1 MNCPHCHND
10 IPDGSNICPL
20 CFSSLNGVNR
30 GSSGSSAGHS
40 GGHRSSPQNT
50 ASAAGKARGPR
61 KHKKKKNTAPMI
73 IAIGLILILA
83 IIMVLIVR
91 SMFTGGVFFGGPKGS
106 KTTPMPQATMA
117 TESIIFYG
125 QEPTA
130 TPAVITPLPEIAVT
144 PTPEPTA
151 EPVARTYTTLKKGDR
166 GSDVVLLQQ
175 ALAQLGLLTSA
186 ADGIYGTGT
195 MTAVRNFQTQNGL
208 DVDGIAGAK
217 TQELLF
223 SMSPVSN
230 EITVETT
237 AAPGDILDLPG

>member
-1 MNCPHCHND
+1 MKCPHCHNE

-20 CFSSLNGVNR
+20 CFSSLTGANR
-30 GSSGSSAGHS
+30 GSSGSSASTGS
-40 GGHRSSPQNT
+40 RSTPENVQ
-50 ASAAGKARGPR
+50 AATVKPR
-61 KHKKKKNTAPMI
+61 SQKKRRKKKNMAPMI

-83 IIMVLIVR
+83 VIMVLIVR
-91 SMFTGGVFFGGPKGS
+91 SMFTGGVFLGGPS
-106 KTTPMPQATMA
+106 TSNTTPVPQATME
-117 TESIIFYG
+117 TSNLIFYG

-130 TPAVITPLPEIAVT
+130 TPLVMTPVPDIAVT

-151 EPVARTYTTLKKGDR
+151 EPVARTYTTLKKGDT
-166 GSDVVLLQQ
+166 GADVVLLQQ

-208 DVDGIAGAK
+208 DVDGIAGSK

-223 SMSPVSN
+223 SMSPVN
-230 EITVETT
+230 EVTVDTT
-237 AAPGDILDLPG
+237 AAPGEILDLPG